1 MKTISKK
8 YPIERAFAKYVS
20 QNILA
25 MLAIS
30 AYILAD
36 TFFIAWG
43 VGTDGITAL
52 NLALPVY
59 SFIFAIG
66 AMIGTGSAIKFNIL
80 RARGE
85 DSADDYFSNAIFFTF
100 LFSLV
105 FIGIGLFVPDKLVML
120 LGGKGE
126 IVKVGTPYARI
137 FLMFTP
143 FFMWNHVWNAFIRND
158 GNPSLV
164 MVATLL
170 SNLFNIVMDYVLM
183 FPLGLGMAGA
193 ALATAVSPVVSIAV
207 CSLHFLRKEN
217 TIRFRLPGIMGK
229 TSDGKVGKGTLPSV
243 KKLIQSC
250 QLGVSAFVGEMS
262 SGVTTMIFN
271 FLILGLVG
279 NDGVAAYGVVANLAL
294 VATAIFNGI
303 AQGSQPL
310 LSNFYGKGE
319 TKAVKRVLK
328 LSIGTAVVIAGV
340 IILLTNVFTGTIVGA
355 FNSEGNKMMEAYALE
370 GTRLYFIGFLFA
382 GFNIVGAG
390 YLSATESAGWAFIT
404 SILRGFAAISVC
416 ALVMAVLFGMTG
428 VWLAFTAA
436 EAVTAVVMVLGIK
449 NRQK

>member
-1 MKTISKK
+1 MKTVSKK
-8 YPIERAFAKYVS
+8 YSIEKDFAKYVS

-43 VGTDGITAL
+43 EGSNGITAL
-52 NLALPVY
+52 NLVLPVY

-85 DSADDYFSNAIFFTF
+85 DSADDYFFNAIFFTL

-105 FIGIGLFVPDKLVML
+105 FIGIGLLVPDKLVML
-120 LGGKGE
+120 LGGEGE
-126 IVKVGTPYARI
+126 IVTVGTPYTRI
-137 FLMFTP
+137 FLMFAP

-158 GNPSLV
+158 GDPSLV

-183 FPLGLGMAGA
+183 FPMGLGMAGA
-193 ALATAVSPVVSIAV
+193 ALATAVSPVVSILV
-207 CSLHFLRKEN
+207 CSLHFLKKEN
-217 TIRFRLPGIMGK
+217 TIRFRMPGIRRQ
-229 TSDGKVGKGTLPSV
+229 TSDDKAGKGTLPSV
-243 KKLIQSC
+243 KMLIQSC
-250 QLGVSAFVGEMS
+250 QLGVSSFVGEMS

-271 FLILGLVG
+271 FLILGLAG
-279 NDGVAAYGVVANLAL
+279 NDGVAAYGIVANFAL
-294 VATAIFNGI
+294 VAAAIFNGI

-310 LSNFYGKGE
+310 LSNFYGKDE
-319 TKAVKRVLK
+319 SEAVKRVLK
-328 LSIGTAVVIAGV
+328 LSIGTAIVIAGV
-340 IILLTNVFTGTIVGA
+340 IILLTNVFTGTIVDA
-355 FNSEGNKMMEAYALE
+355 FNSEGNKIMEAYALE

-390 YLSATESAGWAFIT
+390 YLSAIESAGWAFIT
-404 SILRGFAAISVC
+404 SVLRGFVAISVC
-416 ALVMAVLFGMTG
+416 ALVMAALFGMTG
-428 VWLAFTAA
+428 VWLAFAVA
-436 EAVTAVVMVLGIK
+436 EAITAVVMMAAIRRK
-449 NRQK
+449 